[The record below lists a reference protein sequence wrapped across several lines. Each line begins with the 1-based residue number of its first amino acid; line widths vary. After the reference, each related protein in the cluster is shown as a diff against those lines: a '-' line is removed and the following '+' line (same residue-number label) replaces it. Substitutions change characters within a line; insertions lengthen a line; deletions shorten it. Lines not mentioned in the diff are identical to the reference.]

1 MSHTIIT
8 IAREHG
14 SGGRL
19 IGRKLAEELGF
30 HFYDKEIISMTAKE
44 SGFTEEFVSR
54 MEHTKTSSFLYSIY
68 AATQEMPLTEQ
79 VYLVQSNIIKEI
91 AAKED
96 CVIVGRCA
104 DYVLRKEP
112 KCIRS
117 FIHAPIEERVRRVKE
132 FYCEEEGTDEQVK
145 NRILRMDKK
154 RASYYDYFAQ
164 CKWGLAQ
171 NYDITLDS
179 SIGIDSVVKILK
191 TAVEER
197 TKE

>member
-1 MSHTIIT
+1 MSNTLVT

-19 IGRKLAEELGF
+19 IGTKLAEEMGF
-30 HFYDKEIISMTAKE
+30 AFYDKEIIAMTAKE

-91 AAKED
+91 AAKGN

-104 DYVLRKEP
+104 DYVLREEP
-112 KCIRS
+112 KCVRA

-132 FYCEEEGTDEQVK
+132 FYQEGQGTDEQV
-145 NRILRMDKK
+145 RAHILKMDKR

-164 CKWGLAQ
+164 CKWGQAQ
-171 NYDITLDS
+171 NYHIALDS
-179 SIGIDSVVKILK
+179 SMGIDAAVEVLK
-191 TAVEER
+191 TVVRER
-197 TKE
+197 MKE